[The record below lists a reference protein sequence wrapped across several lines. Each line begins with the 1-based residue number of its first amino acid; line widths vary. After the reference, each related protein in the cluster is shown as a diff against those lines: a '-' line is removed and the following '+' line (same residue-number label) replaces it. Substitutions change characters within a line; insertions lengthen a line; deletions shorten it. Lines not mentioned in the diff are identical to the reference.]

1 MPEPTSALHL
11 DRVLRALQGLCQ
23 SDLGGERA
31 RQLPAARDRAHAET
45 LLDEV
50 GQAEVL
56 LQANIAV
63 SAPNRLDLT
72 ALLAQATVGV
82 ALGAA
87 ELAAIGKV
95 ASHATA
101 LRRAAASWPA
111 AAHDLGERART
122 MPDVRLLAELLAES
136 VDAEGHILDTA
147 SPELARL
154 RQETL
159 TLAARLR
166 RRIEALVRETDAAGL
181 LQDDYFTLRDDRYVL
196 PVRQSEK
203 RTLAGIIHGSSQTG
217 HTVYVEPQ
225 ELVEANNLL
234 ALAFDA
240 VRREEHRI
248 LADLSAL
255 CAGNEQPLQGCVEA
269 LATLDL
275 RLAAARLARQLR
287 AHRPTFDDDRLELP
301 ALRHPVLELDGAR
314 PVANRLAMARTA
326 TRWWVVSGPNGGGKT
341 VMLTA
346 LGLCAEMARRGLYVT
361 ATADATLPWF
371 DAVWAVIGDAQDL
384 ERGLSTFEG
393 HLRLVGDTLQRC
405 ERTPRSLVLF
415 DELATGPEPLA
426 ASALATAIL
435 ERAAANS
442 PLTWGAATTHFEAC
456 KLLALRHDAFVNAA
470 LGRDPKS
477 GAPTYVL
484 ELGQIGTSDPLG
496 LARRVGLA
504 ASLVDRAS
512 QLMGSAG
519 SELEAMLQTL
529 HHQQAALDEER
540 ARLRHAQAQ
549 LDHARVLRDDQR
561 HTERRAADRR
571 IERAAQETMAHL
583 QDLARQ
589 IETARSQ
596 LADADRAQLQ
606 ALAKVASQGL
616 SQAEGIAAQAR
627 GAPGGQPI
635 RKPLDIQALRPGVAV
650 FHKGLGKVVVVV
662 EWPGR
667 GERVKVAAGGLEL
680 WSEIAELLSANP
692 SEMPKPA
699 RVPDPERKPR
709 RDPADKSVPRD
720 DLAAPQSL
728 QEAALILRTTEATV
742 DLRGMRVDEALL
754 AVDRHLDQC
763 VLRGGV
769 GACVVHGQGTG
780 ALKVAVRDHLRKHP
794 QVAEFRAGD
803 RHEGGDGAT
812 LVWLAR

>member
-1 MPEPTSALHL
+1 
-11 DRVLRALQGLCQ
+11 
-23 SDLGGERA
+23 
-31 RQLPAARDRAHAET
+31 
-45 LLDEV
+45 
-50 GQAEVL
+50 
-56 LQANIAV
+56 
-63 SAPNRLDLT
+63 
-72 ALLAQATVGV
+72 
-82 ALGAA
+82 
-87 ELAAIGKV
+87 
-95 ASHATA
+95 
-101 LRRAAASWPA
+101 
-111 AAHDLGERART
+111 
-122 MPDVRLLAELLAES
+122 MPDVRLLSELLAES
-136 VDAEGHILDTA
+136 VDDEGRILDSA
-147 SPELARL
+147 STELARL
-154 RQETL
+154 RKETL
-159 TLAARLR
+159 TIAARLR

-225 ELVEANNLL
+225 ELVEANNQL

-240 VRREEHRI
+240 VRREERRI

-255 CAGNEQPLQGCVEA
+255 CADNELELLGCVEV
-269 LATLDL
+269 LMVLDL

-287 AHRPTFDDDRLELP
+287 AHRPSFDDDRLDLP
-301 ALRHPVLELDGAR
+301 ALRHPVLELDGAK
-314 PVANRLAMARTA
+314 PVANRLAMAKGA
-326 TRWWVVSGPNGGGKT
+326 TRWWVISGPNGGGKT

-393 HLRLVGDTLQRC
+393 HLRLVADTLRRC
-405 ERTPRSLVLF
+405 AETQRSLVLF
-415 DELATGPEPLA
+415 DELATGTEPLA
-426 ASALATAIL
+426 ANALATAIL
-435 ERAAANS
+435 ERAAAIS
-442 PLTWGAATTHFEAC
+442 SHTWGAATTHFEAC

-470 LGRDPKS
+470 LGRDPHS
-477 GAPTYVL
+477 GAPTFVL
-484 ELGQIGTSDPLG
+484 ALGQMGTSDPIG
-496 LARRVGLA
+496 LARRVGLEA
-504 ASLVDRAS
+504 ALVDRAS

-519 SELEAMLQTL
+519 SELEAMLHAL
-529 HHQQAALDEER
+529 HAQQAALQDE
-540 ARLRHAQAQ
+540 QAQ
-549 LDHARVLRDDQR
+549 LRHQQAQLEHARALLDDQR
-561 HTERRAADRR
+561 HNERRAADRR
-571 IERAAQETMAHL
+571 IERAAHEAMAQLHEL
-583 QDLARQ
+583 VQQVEAARV
-589 IETARSQ
+589 A

-606 ALAKVASQGL
+606 SLAKEASQGM
-616 SQAEGIAAQAR
+616 SRAEAIAVQAR
-627 GAPGGQPI
+627 GVQPGTPQ
-635 RKPLDIQALRPGVAV
+635 RKPLDVQNLRPGAAV
-650 FHKGLGKVVVVV
+650 FHKGLGKAVVVV

-667 GERVKVAAGGLEL
+667 GERIKIAAGSLEM
-680 WSEIAELLSANP
+680 WSELAELQAALPTEA
-692 SEMPKPA
+692 PKPA
-699 RVPDPERKPR
+699 RVPEADRKLR
-709 RDPADKSVPRD
+709 RDPAHKSVPRD

-780 ALKVAVRDHLRKHP
+780 ALKGAVRDHLRKHP
-794 QVAEFRAGD
+794 QVAEFRAGE